1 MYGHGPSRPLPRST
15 QCRTW
20 HSVSI
25 VAHRRWSRCYSGA
38 VHRRTEQP
46 GLTLAERKRQ
56 LVRDELAE
64 AALRLLAKQGFEQT
78 TVDELAAA
86 AGVSRRTFFR
96 YFASKEDVVTSS
108 VVVVIEGI
116 LAEVAARPA
125 GEPPAVAIRE
135 AVKAV
140 TVEDFAEDREKSV
153 ALIRHT
159 QQIPA
164 LRARFAERL
173 DLLRDDL
180 AGVLARRAGRETP
193 SPRDQFAAG
202 LGLLA
207 FAGAMQHWA
216 ASEGRADPAAVLDVA
231 FEEAGRAFVV

>member
-1 MYGHGPSRPLPRST
+1 MR
-15 QCRTW
+15 
-20 HSVSI
+20 
-25 VAHRRWSRCYSGA
+25 
-38 VHRRTEQP
+38 RRTEQP

-64 AALRLLAKQGFEQT
+64 AALRLLAKQGFERT

-96 YFASKEDVVTSS
+96 YFASKEDVVISS
-108 VVVVIEGI
+108 VVVVSEGI

-125 GEPPAVAIRE
+125 EEPPAVAIRE
-135 AVKAV
+135 AVK
-140 TVEDFAEDREKSV
+140 TVALEDFAEDREKSV

-159 QQIPA
+159 HQIPA

-180 AGVLARRAGRETP
+180 AGVLARRAGRESPT
-193 SPRDQFAAG
+193 PRDQFAAG
-202 LGLLA
+202 LGLMA
-207 FAGAMQHWA
+207 FAGAMQYWA
-216 ASEGRADPAAVLDVA
+216 ASDGHADPATVLDVA
-231 FEEAGRAFVV
+231 FEEAGQAFVV

>member
-1 MYGHGPSRPLPRST
+1 M
-15 QCRTW
+15 
-20 HSVSI
+20 
-25 VAHRRWSRCYSGA
+25 ARRRCYGCYCGG
-38 VHRRTEQP
+38 VRRRTEPP

-56 LVRDELAE
+56 LVRDELAD
-64 AALRLLAKQGFEQT
+64 AALRMLAKQGFERT

-96 YFASKEDVVTSS
+96 YFASKEDVVISS
-108 VVVVIEGI
+108 VVVLGEEI
-116 LAEVAARPA
+116 LAEVEARPA
-125 GEPPAVAIRE
+125 DEPPAVAIRE

-140 TVEDFAEDREKSV
+140 TVEDFAEDRDKSV
-153 ALIRHT
+153 AIIRHT
-159 QQIPA
+159 QQVPA

-180 AGVLARRAGRETP
+180 AAVLARRAGRDVP
-193 SPRDQFAAG
+193 AQRDHFAAG

-216 ASEGRADPAAVLDVA
+216 ATDGRADPAAVLDVA
-231 FEEAGRAFVV
+231 FEEAGQAFVV

>member
-1 MYGHGPSRPLPRST
+1 MR
-15 QCRTW
+15 
-20 HSVSI
+20 
-25 VAHRRWSRCYSGA
+25 
-38 VHRRTEQP
+38 RRTEQP

-64 AALRLLAKQGFEQT
+64 AALRLLARQGFEQT
-78 TVDELAAA
+78 TVDQLAVA

-96 YFASKEDVVTSS
+96 YFASKEDVVISS
-108 VVVVIEGI
+108 VVVVFEGI
-116 LAEVAARPA
+116 LAEVEARPA
-125 GEPPAVAIRE
+125 DEAPAVAIRE

-140 TVEDFAEDREKSV
+140 VLEDFAVEREKSV

-180 AGVLARRAGRETP
+180 AAVLSRRTGREAP
-193 SPRDQFAAG
+193 APRDQFAAG

-207 FAGAMQHWA
+207 FAGALQHWA
-216 ASEGRADPAAVLDVA
+216 ASDGHADPAAMLDAA
-231 FEEAGRAFVV
+231 FEEAGQAFVV